1 MLVPW
6 LLLACSSSAPTVPT
20 EPPAAEEVV
29 ELPPPE
35 VDRRDAGREAYRLA
49 YSIASRRAEKS
60 TCPLPSPTD
69 IELRF
74 TVADGKTSNVGVYK
88 DGTDVL
94 RSDDVGACWTDEI
107 KGWAFPPGL
116 EVDTVKLGVKG

>member
-6 LLLACSSSAPTVPT
+6 LLLACSSPAPTAVPS
-20 EPPAAEEVV
+20 AAEEVI

-49 YSIASRRAEKS
+49 SNIASRHAEKS
-60 TCPLPSPTD
+60 GCPRPSS

-74 TVADGKTSNVGVYK
+74 TVANGKTSNVGVYD
-88 DGTDVL
+88 DGGDSP
-94 RSDDVGACWTDEI
+94 RSDDVGACWAEEV

-116 EVDTVKLGVKG
+116 EVDTVTLGVKG

>member
-6 LLLACSSSAPTVPT
+6 LLLACSSSAPTVAH
-20 EPPAAEEVV
+20 EPPAAAEVI

-35 VDRRDAGREAYRLA
+35 VGRRDAAREAYRLA
-49 YSIASRRAEKS
+49 FDIASRRAEK
-60 TCPLPSPTD
+60 TPCPRPTP

-74 TVADGKTSNVGVYK
+74 TVADGKTSDVGVY
-88 DGTDVL
+88 DAGGDAP
-94 RSDDVGACWTDEI
+94 RSDDVGACWTEEV

-116 EVDTVKLGVKG
+116 EVDSVTLSITG